1 LIFLKAATRGC
12 RHDSGVSQ
20 KPTIAERLLAHAK
33 FCREIARGSWSEEI
47 ARNLERLAED
57 CTRAAQDANPTAKRT

>member
-1 LIFLKAATRGC
+1 
-12 RHDSGVSQ
+12 VSQ

-33 FCREIARGSWSEEI
+33 LCREIARGSWSEEI